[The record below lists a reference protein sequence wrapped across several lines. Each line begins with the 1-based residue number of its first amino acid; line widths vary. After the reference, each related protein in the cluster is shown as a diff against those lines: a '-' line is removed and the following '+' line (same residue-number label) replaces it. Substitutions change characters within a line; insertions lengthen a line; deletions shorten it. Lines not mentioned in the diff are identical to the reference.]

1 MSDLALRLIREN
13 IEKHERGEDATRLD
27 LGNCALTEVP
37 KALFKC
43 VWLEELIL
51 SSEWWERLGGMSQLW
66 KKSENPHPANNIE
79 QLTSEFS
86 KLVNLTKLILS
97 GNLGDRWKLSD
108 ISVIGELPNLQILHI
123 NKTKVSDLSAIGK
136 LSALGELD
144 VSDTLVADL
153 NPLSKLADL
162 RVLSVSNTPVND
174 LNPISHLPNLRRLYA
189 RSTAITDLSPISSMK
204 MLRHLNVRF
213 NNVHDLPQLDA
224 LADIGLLD
232 LSYTQ
237 VSDLAPLKLIIARGM
252 PVRFER
258 TAEMGRGIFVQN
270 CPLTHPPIEIAQQ
283 GNAAIL
289 RYFDELDKQETLRLY
304 EAKCLIIGEGGA
316 GKTSLVRKL
325 LDRDNKLPEEKETT
339 KGIEVQPLDFILP
352 DGSDFRLHLWDFGG
366 QEIYHATH
374 QFFLTKRSLYVLVD
388 DTRKDEK
395 TVNDPVFSYWFQ
407 VVELFGGGSPLL
419 IIQNEKGDRSKQL
432 DLRGMQGRFDF
443 IKESRAANLL
453 TCRGLD
459 EVRRAIEYHI
469 SRLPHVGEVLPK
481 QWALIRRALEDLRW
495 GSESEPGRDH
505 ISLEEYYALCRRHD
519 IPERERAL
527 FLSDYLHDL
536 GAILHFKDNP
546 LLRKIIILNNQWATD
561 AVYKVLDNEP
571 VKKQYG
577 LFTRRDLA
585 SIWSDERYQDQ
596 QDELLALMEKFEIC
610 YQLSDEGEDNWL
622 APQLLPVEQPDA
634 LHWDNTDNLQLRY
647 EYDFMPRGML
657 SRFIVRMHR
666 YVKNTDL
673 AWRSGV
679 VLERQGALALVTE
692 TWGSREIVVRAQG
705 VYAKELVTLIAED
718 FDRMHQR
725 FENLRFKQLIPCNC
739 PACSA
744 AVKPYFYPYSQLLKM
759 KESRVQEVQ
768 CGENFVMVNVVGLL
782 DGVFADLKE
791 GLNRAEVRAW
801 VAAGKTR
808 ESLERIADFF
818 EETPMLQA
826 QLANA
831 EKEFRLGKITQEE
844 MMVVSQRV
852 SSTILKWLEN

>member
-13 IEKHERGEDATRLD
+13 KEKYERGGDATFLD
-27 LGNCALTEVP
+27 LGNCNLIELP
-37 KALFKC
+37 KAISSMD
-43 VWLEELIL
+43 WLTALNL
-51 SSEWWERLGGMSQLW
+51 SRNDYLED
-66 KKSENPHPANNIE
+66 
-79 QLTSEFS
+79 LTLL
-86 KLVNLTKLILS
+86 KDLKQ
-97 GNLGDRWKLSD
+97 
-108 ISVIGELPNLQILHI
+108 LQILFLFR
-123 NKTKVSDLSAIGK
+123 T
-136 LSALGELD
+136 
-144 VSDTLVADL
+144 
-153 NPLSKLADL
+153 
-162 RVLSVSNTPVND
+162 
-174 LNPISHLPNLRRLYA
+174 
-189 RSTAITDLSPISSMK
+189 M
-204 MLRHLNVRF
+204 
-213 NNVHDLPQLDA
+213 
-224 LADIGLLD
+224 
-232 LSYTQ
+232 
-237 VSDLAPLKLIIARGM
+237 VSDLAPLRGLEQLQQISAAHTEISDLTPLKDLVQLQELDVSNTQIGSLVPLKNLKHLRLLYASSTQVSDLEPLKNLNQLQQISLSNTEISDLTPLKNLNQVQQISISNTLVSDLSPILTLIKGDL
-252 PVRFER
+252 PVKWSRKIWQ
-258 TAEMGRGIFVQN
+258 GNGIYTEN
-270 CPLTHPPIEIAQQ
+270 CPLIIPPPEVVEQ
-283 GNAAIL
+283 GNSAIL

-325 LDRDNKLPEEKETT
+325 LDRDNQLPEEKETT
-339 KGIEVQPLDFILP
+339 KGIEVQPLDFTLP

-459 EVRRAIEYHI
+459 DVRRAIEYYI

-495 GSESEPGRDH
+495 GSEGESPRDH

-519 IPERERAL
+519 IPERERSL

-571 VKKQYG
+571 VKKQFG
-577 LFTRRDLA
+577 IFTRRDLA

-610 YQLSDEGEDNWL
+610 YQLSDEGEDTWL

-634 LHWDNTDNLQLRY
+634 LHWDDADNLQIRY

-666 YVKNTDL
+666 YVKDTDL
-673 AWRSGV
+673 AWRSGA
-679 VLERQGALALVTE
+679 VLERQGARALVTE
-692 TWGSREIVVRAQG
+692 TWGSREIVVRARG
-705 VYAKELVTLIAED
+705 IHAKELATLIAED

-744 AVKPYFYPYSQLLKM
+744 AAKPYFYPYSQLLKM

-791 GLNRAEVRAW
+791 GLNRVEVRAW
-801 VAAGKTR
+801 VAEGKTH
-808 ESLERIADFF
+808 EALERLADFF

-826 QLANA
+826 QLASA
-831 EKEFRLGKITQEE
+831 EKEFQLGKISQEE
-844 MMVVSQRV
+844 LTVVRQRV
-852 SSTILKWLEN
+852 SATILKWLAGNP

>member
-1 MSDLALRLIREN
+1 MKGLTKLQLLYIGETEVVDLSPLKDLDELRLIYLRS
-13 IEKHERGEDATRLD
+13 TRVSD
-27 LGNCALTEVP
+27 LTPL
-37 KALFKC
+37 K
-43 VWLEELIL
+43 
-51 SSEWWERLGGMSQLW
+51 
-66 KKSENPHPANNIE
+66 
-79 QLTSEFS
+79 
-86 KLVNLTKLILS
+86 NLTQ
-97 GNLGDRWKLSD
+97 
-108 ISVIGELPNLQILHI
+108 LQILYI
-123 NKTKVSDLSAIGK
+123 GGAPVSDLSPLENLNQLQVLYLRSTKVSDLSPLKELIQLQQLFVRSSPINDISPLK
-136 LSALGELD
+136 NLYALRTLD
-144 VSDTLVADL
+144 I
-153 NPLSKLADL
+153 
-162 RVLSVSNTPVND
+162 SNTQV
-174 LNPISHLPNLRRLYA
+174 S
-189 RSTAITDLSPISSMK
+189 DLSPIS
-204 MLRHLNVRF
+204 
-213 NNVHDLPQLDA
+213 DL
-224 LADIGLLD
+224 ITRN
-232 LSYTQ
+232 Y
-237 VSDLAPLKLIIARGM
+237 I
-252 PVRFER
+252 PVKWNSGVVN
-258 TAEMGRGIFVQN
+258 AICVDG
-270 CPLTHPPIEIAQQ
+270 CPLINPPIEIVKQ

-289 RYFDELDKQETLRLY
+289 RYFDELNKQETLRLY

-316 GKTSLVRKL
+316 GKTSLARKL
-325 LDRDNKLPEEKETT
+325 LDRNNKLPEEKETT
-339 KGIEVQPLDFILP
+339 KGIEVQPLDFVLP

-459 EVRRAIEYHI
+459 DVRRAIEYYI

-495 GSESEPGRDH
+495 GSDDEPGHDH

-571 VKKQYG
+571 VKKQFG
-577 LFTRRDLA
+577 IFTRRDLA

-610 YQLSDEGEDNWL
+610 YQLSDEGEDTWL
-622 APQLLPVEQPDA
+622 APQLLPVEQPSA
-634 LHWDNTDNLQLRY
+634 LHWDDADNLQIRY

-666 YVKNTDL
+666 YVKDTDL
-673 AWRSGV
+673 AWRSGA
-679 VLERQGALALVTE
+679 VLERQGARALVTE
-692 TWGSREIVVRAQG
+692 TWGSREIVVRARG
-705 VYAKELVTLIAED
+705 IHAKELVTLIAED

-725 FENLRFKQLIPCNC
+725 FENLRFKQFIPCNC
-739 PACSA
+739 PACSVA
-744 AVKPYFYPYSQLLKM
+744 AKPYFYPYSQLLKM

-791 GLNRAEVRAW
+791 GLNRVEVRTW
-801 VAAGKTR
+801 VAEGKTR
-808 ESLERIADFF
+808 EALERLADFF

-831 EKEFRLGKITQEE
+831 EKEFQLGKISQEE
-844 MMVVSQRV
+844 LAVVRQRV
-852 SSTILKWLEN
+852 SATILKWLAGNP

>member
-13 IEKHERGEDATRLD
+13 IEKHERGEDATSLD
-27 LGNCALTEVP
+27 LGNCSLIELPDTISTM
-37 KALFKC
+37 F
-43 VWLEELIL
+43 WLEAL
-51 SSEWWERLGGMSQLW
+51 
-66 KKSENPHPANNIE
+66 N
-79 QLTSEFS
+79 
-86 KLVNLTKLILS
+86 LS
-97 GNLGDRWKLSD
+97 GNDYLEDLAPLEALKQLQVLFLFRTLISDLAPLQGLNQLQRISASYTEISDLSPLKALAQLQEID
-108 ISVIGELPNLQILHI
+108 ISNTQIRNLAPLKDLIHLRLLYASSTQ
-123 NKTKVSDLSAIGK
+123 VSDLSPLK
-136 LSALGELD
+136 NLTQLQQLSF
-144 VSDTLVADL
+144 
-153 NPLSKLADL
+153 
-162 RVLSVSNTPVND
+162 SNTQ
-174 LNPISHLPNLRRLYA
+174 I
-189 RSTAITDLSPISSMK
+189 
-204 MLRHLNVRF
+204 
-213 NNVHDLPQLDA
+213 
-224 LADIGLLD
+224 
-232 LSYTQ
+232 
-237 VSDLAPLKLIIARGM
+237 SDLAPLKDLNQLQQLSISNTRVSDLSPILTLIKKDLQVKWSKKIWEGN
-252 PVRFER
+252 
-258 TAEMGRGIFVQN
+258 GIYTEN
-270 CPLTHPPIEIAQQ
+270 CPLIVPPPEVAQQ
-283 GNAAIL
+283 GNPAIL

-325 LDRDNKLPEEKETT
+325 LDRDNQLPEEKETT

-571 VKKQYG
+571 VKKQFG

-692 TWGSREIVVRAQG
+692 TWGSREIVVRARG